1 MKYQVSDILK
11 QTRTIA
17 TYGVAAAAASLVVL
31 AQPVAATT
39 AINFTAPRDCDE
51 NAVIRCGAMNTA
63 ELTKGYNGNASAQ
76 VIFNHFGI
84 SKADMKTV
92 AADAVA
98 GSVAKDGTVY
108 AGKKKVAQGAVTAG
122 RHNMTGSTKVTEG
135 NVTFYTRTPS
145 TSFRTDR
152 IAAFVVLKDN
162 GTFDYAILSSCANPV
177 KATNVVVPPKAEK
190 PVEKPVEKPA
200 PKPVEK
206 TVVKVVEKPVEKVV
220 EKPVEKVVEK
230 TVVKEVPV
238 AQPAP
243 TVLPEVG
250 PSSLAA
256 LFGGSSIL
264 AAAGHALYTR
274 RKQ

>member
-17 TYGVAAAAASLVVL
+17 TYGVAIAAASLVVL

-51 NAVIRCGAMNTA
+51 NAVIRCGAMNSA

-84 SKADMKTV
+84 SKDDMKTV

-108 AGKKKVAQGAVTAG
+108 AGNKKVAQGAVTVG
-122 RHNMTGSTKVTEG
+122 RHNMAGSTKVTEG

-152 IAAFVVLKDN
+152 IDAFVVLKDN

-177 KATNVVVPPKAEK
+177 KATNVVVPPKE
-190 PVEKPVEKPA
+190 EKPVEKPA

-206 TVVKVVEKPVEKVV
+206 PVVKVVEKPVEKVV

-256 LFGGSSIL
+256 LFGGSSVL